1 MAMAEKI
8 LVTGADGFI
17 GSHLVEALLR
27 EGREVRAFVYYHPCS
42 ESGWLSEIPA
52 QLRGG
57 LELFPGDVRDP
68 GRVDAATAGVS
79 TVFHLAALIGIP
91 YSYHAPASYLQTN
104 VLGTQHV
111 LDAALRHRVAKVLVT
126 STSEVYGTARYV
138 PIDEAHP
145 KQAQSPYSASKI
157 AADALAQSY
166 HLSFGLPVVV
176 VRPFNTYGPRQSV
189 RAFIPTVI
197 RQLLAGASVLKLG
210 DLSPRRDL
218 LYVED
223 TVRGFLA
230 IQQSELFVGKEVNIA
245 SGEEYSMAE
254 VLSRIQLL
262 MGTELSVEI
271 DELRVRPGLSE
282 VLRLCGQSAII
293 DPEMWRPQY
302 DLTAGLDKTI
312 QWSRDRAAGQENEAS
327 FRL

>member
-1 MAMAEKI
+1 MADII

-27 EGREVRAFVYYHPCS
+27 RGHLVRAFVYYHPYS
-42 ESGWLSEIPA
+42 ETGWLSSMPA
-52 QLRGG
+52 DLTEG
-57 LELFPGDVRDP
+57 LEIFPGDIRDA
-68 GRVDAATAGVS
+68 GRVDAAMAGVDS
-79 TVFHLAALIGIP
+79 VFHLAALIGIP

-111 LDAALRHRVAKVLVT
+111 LDAALRQKVNKVLVT

-138 PIDEAHP
+138 PIDEGHP
-145 KQAQSPYSASKI
+145 RQAQSPYSASKI
-157 AADALAQSY
+157 AADALALSY
-166 HLSFGLPVVV
+166 HLSFGLPVTI

-197 RQLLAGASVLKLG
+197 RQLLSGAKVLKLG
-210 DLSPRRDL
+210 DLTPTRDL

-230 IQQSELFVGKEVNIA
+230 LHQTDAFVGEEVNIA
-245 SGEEYSMAE
+245 SGKEFSMLE
-254 VLSRIQLL
+254 VLSVLQNI
-262 MGTELSVEI
+262 MGTDMKIEVDHSR
-271 DELRVRPGLSE
+271 LRPKESE
-282 VLRLCGQSAII
+282 VRRLCGDFGKIVRIGWSPSWSMEQ
-293 DPEMWRPQY
+293 
-302 DLTAGLDKTI
+302 GLRKTVVWFRRHDI
-312 QWSRDRAAGQENEAS
+312 HEKGHGT